1 MNVCCEFLSLTVP
14 GLAEGRPSLLLGDKI
29 VASLTGMVHLN
40 AVHVQYILIFFFIE
54 ELFFN
59 HVKMIN
65 ISFCARHCCPY
76 FYPNWISGSKTFF
89 WIKKNRSCICYFPRW
104 ETALSFYTVWV
115 NVLVRK
121 SFEPTFHSHF
131 RFTLL
136 WPIVFNKGKKKM
148 RINNQMNCG

>member
-1 MNVCCEFLSLTVP
+1 MNVCREFLSLTVP

-29 VASLTGMVHLN
+29 VASLTGMMHLN
-40 AVHVQYILIFFFIE
+40 AVHSTY
-54 ELFFN
+54 LFFYIEGLFFS
-59 HVKMIN
+59 HIKMRN
-65 ISFCARHCCPY
+65 IPSCTRHCCPY
-76 FYPNWISGSKTFF
+76 FYPNSNSGSKNFF
-89 WIKKNRSCICYFPRW
+89 WPKKNRFGVCYILRW

-136 WPIVFNKGKKKM
+136 WPIVFNKRKKKM
-148 RINNQMNCG
+148 RVNNQMNCG